1 MYRSNPMQFNEEQLD
16 ELQDLAK
23 QTDLPFNRVSS
34 DFNLRNTI
42 ETAIGGVAEGFTTIP
57 VGREPRNTYEAIA
70 HSLGHLVGFAPGIA
84 AIPLKGLATGA
95 SKLGMTG
102 VKNALE
108 KGAFGASVANK
119 FSVPMFFGDKAS
131 DLVNK
136 GIAKAGIES
145 LEYMKRGSA
154 MRGVFNDAVHL
165 GVASGVS
172 SIWGGPD
179 QILNSMVH
187 GSIAGGAFGGL
198 GNFKRIGNLLQSKN
212 VQNHKNAEQLIKAGI
227 GSMML
232 GVPTTLQDQPI
243 EMQLYQYLLGG
254 FFGYQ
259 ARPSYEKAAMRFYSE
274 DIASGRPDRVFYP
287 EKNPEWDTLSKD
299 TKQYVHKQA
308 SDQARMSM
316 MKTGAWK
323 NEAELDT
330 HLATAAEKRYGRKPT
345 EEDKNNIAREQA
357 GRIIQGGIIIDLKE
371 WEDPF
376 PEEQGDPRSAPR
388 EQMLVQI
395 FREGGKRNG

>member
-1 MYRSNPMQFNEEQLD
+1 MAFYTESYRVKRLIDMYRGNPMLFNEEQLD
-16 ELQDLAK
+16 EIQELAK
-23 QTDLPFNRVSS
+23 QTNLPFNRVSS

-57 VGREPRNTYEAIA
+57 VGRKPRNTYEAIS

-95 SKLGMTG
+95 SKLGMMG

-154 MRGVFNDAVHL
+154 MRGVFSDAVHL

-179 QILNSMVH
+179 QILNSMIH
-187 GSIAGGAFGGL
+187 GGIAGGAFGGL
-198 GNFKRIGNLLQSKN
+198 GNFKRIGNLLQSKG
-212 VQNHKNAEQLIKAGI
+212 VQNHQRAERLIKSGI

-232 GVPTTLQDQPI
+232 GLPTTLQDQPI

-259 ARPSYEKAAMRFYSE
+259 ARPSHEKAAMRFYAE

-299 TKQYVHKQA
+299 TKQYVYKQA

-316 MKTGAWK
+316 MKTGAWDPTD
-323 NEAELDT
+323 AEKQTGLTAKDILET

-357 GRIIQGGIIIDLKE
+357 GRIIQGGIIID
-371 WEDPF
+371 
-376 PEEQGDPRSAPR
+376 RT
-388 EQMLVQI
+388 I
-395 FREGGKRNG
+395 